1 MFHPVYG
8 ELMNAKEV
16 SEATMFT
23 LNQLRNWRNDARAH
37 LAPFGSIQI
46 GGTSYYRRI
55 VVQDYLDEHGTQGA
69 TYRMTDRDK
78 KFPLGEAVSVDLD
91 RLDAVATLSK
101 ITTETVFFWLEKQID
116 KKYSFLHTWK
126 EYWAL
131 TGKPYIQKDD
141 RMEQLSWFE
150 TAVQTQRLYFNDL
163 QGFSLT
169 NEEVMAIP
177 VGAIP
182 PLKEKR

>member
-1 MFHPVYG
+1 M
-8 ELMNAKEV
+8 
-16 SEATMFT
+16 
-23 LNQLRNWRNDARAH
+23 
-37 LAPFGSIQI
+37 
-46 GGTSYYRRI
+46 
-55 VVQDYLDEHGTQGA
+55 
-69 TYRMTDRDK
+69 
-78 KFPLGEAVSVDLD
+78 SVDLD

-177 VGAIP
+177 VGGIQKLIRTRAFLRLIVRSR
-182 PLKEKR
+182 LRSCWARSSMANLVSKISLVGVSRIRVMTLRLNLALWRKSNG